1 MYEQMAD
8 ISRGMKIL
16 AGIKGNSRIKK
27 IPIEMIHIFHRL
39 MLGLNIAKK
48 RIKKVE
54 NILIENFQT
63 ESQRE
68 TKRQYPE
75 KSRNCGAVA
84 KKYIY
89 DEIIGN
95 KGKKNIKNTGARL

>member
-8 ISRGMKIL
+8 ISRGMEIL

-39 MLGLNIAKK
+39 IWGLNIAKK

-75 KSRNCGAVA
+75 NL
-84 KKYIY
+84 
-89 DEIIGN
+89 EIVGLLQ
-95 KGKKNIKNTGARL
+95 KNIYTMRLSETKEKRI